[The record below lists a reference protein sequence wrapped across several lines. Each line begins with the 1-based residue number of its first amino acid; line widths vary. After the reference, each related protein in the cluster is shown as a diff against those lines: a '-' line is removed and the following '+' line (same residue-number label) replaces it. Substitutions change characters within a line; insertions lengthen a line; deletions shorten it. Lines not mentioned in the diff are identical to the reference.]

1 MRKLHTINL
10 VEEKRSDREE
20 LTFIERGNGTFILK
34 QWVDG
39 ECEDRI
45 FLSKDDIEKMFNL
58 TK

>member
-34 QWVDG
+34 
-39 ECEDRI
+39 
-45 FLSKDDIEKMFNL
+45 
-58 TK
+58 